1 MLRLWCSLS
10 SFPSAGRVLGWL
22 TVSTMD
28 HAPRKLA
35 LLLEY
40 DGSRYHGFQVQ
51 QNAQTVQ
58 GRLEHALNTIT
69 GEANRLHGASRTD
82 AGVHALAQVACFTTC
97 TRHTAETFRA
107 ALNSYLP
114 EDIAVQAVCEVAPD
128 FDPRRHAQSRTYRY
142 TILNRPS
149 PSPLAR
155 TYSLWVREAL
165 DVAAMQRG
173 AQDLVGSYDLA
184 SFSGP
189 LARPDA
195 STIRRI
201 VRAEVTRAGAFV
213 YFEVAANAFLPQQ
226 VRRTVGALLAIG
238 RGQQGSD
245 AIKTLRDHPSLGAA
259 ATVAPARGLCLTDI
273 TYPEG
278 SVGFTRSQERK
289 HPREL
294 AAAMAHS
301 WSML

>member
-1 MLRLWCSLS
+1 MQ
-10 SFPSAGRVLGWL
+10 RVFGCF
-22 TVSTMD
+22 TTSMTD
-28 HAPRKLA
+28 DAPRKLA
-35 LLLEY
+35 LLIEY

-58 GRLEHALNTIT
+58 GMLEHALNTIT
-69 GEANRLHGASRTD
+69 GEGNRLQGASRTD
-82 AGVHALAQVACFTTC
+82 AGVHALSQVASFTTG

-107 ALNSYLP
+107 ALNYYLP
-114 EDIAVQAVCEVAPD
+114 DDIAVQAVCEVAPD

-149 PSPLAR
+149 PSPLERAC
-155 TYSLWVREAL
+155 SLWVRETL
-165 DVAAMQRG
+165 DVAAMQLG
-173 AQDLVGSYDLA
+173 AQDLVGNYDLA

-201 VRAEVTRAGAFV
+201 VRADVTRAGDFV
-213 YFEVAANAFLPQQ
+213 YFDVVANAFLPQQ
-226 VRRTVGALLAIG
+226 VRRTMGALLAIG
-238 RGQQGSD
+238 RGQLGSN
-245 AIKTLRDHPSLGAA
+245 AIKTLRNHPTLGAA

>member
-1 MLRLWCSLS
+1 MPGVFGC
-10 SFPSAGRVLGWL
+10 P
-22 TVSTMD
+22 TTSTMD
-28 HAPRKLA
+28 AAPRKLA
-35 LLLEY
+35 LLVEY
-40 DGSRYHGFQVQ
+40 DGGRYHGFQVQ

-58 GRLEHALNTIT
+58 GMLEHALNTIT
-69 GEANRLHGASRTD
+69 GEGTRLQGASRTD
-82 AGVHALAQVACFTTC
+82 AGVHALAQVASFTTDS
-97 TRHTAETFRA
+97 RHTAETFRA
-107 ALNSYLP
+107 ALNYYLP

-149 PSPLAR
+149 PSPLGRA
-155 TYSLWVREAL
+155 YSFWVREAL

-201 VRAEVTRAGAFV
+201 VRADVTRAGDFV
-213 YFEVAANAFLPQQ
+213 CFEVAANAFLPQQ
-226 VRRTVGALLAIG
+226 VRRTVGVLLAIG
-238 RGQQGSD
+238 RGQKGSD
-245 AIKTLRDHPSLGAA
+245 AIKTLRDHPALGAA
-259 ATVAPARGLCLTDI
+259 ATVVPARGLCLTDI

-289 HPREL
+289 QPREL